1 MWSYEKQSRFDH
13 LRGREQ
19 AGALTTS
26 ECDELRALYQELYA
40 LEAATHAPAA
50 QRAEQRIA
58 ELEERNRQLAAFLEE
73 RETFLQRVKKTVG
86 ELKSE
91 ERRLREQYSGL
102 LAEVALDASSM
113 EASTSSKA
121 AK

>member
-1 MWSYEKQSRFDH
+1 MWNYEKQSRFDH
-13 LRGREQ
+13 LREREQ

-40 LEAATHAPAA
+40 LEAVAHAPAA
-50 QRAEQRIA
+50 QRAEQKIA
-58 ELEERNRQLAAFLEE
+58 ALEERNRQLTAFLEE
-73 RETFLQRVKKTVG
+73 REAFLQRVKKAVS

-91 ERRLREQYSGL
+91 ERRLREQYSGI
-102 LAEVALDASSM
+102 LAEAALDVSSM